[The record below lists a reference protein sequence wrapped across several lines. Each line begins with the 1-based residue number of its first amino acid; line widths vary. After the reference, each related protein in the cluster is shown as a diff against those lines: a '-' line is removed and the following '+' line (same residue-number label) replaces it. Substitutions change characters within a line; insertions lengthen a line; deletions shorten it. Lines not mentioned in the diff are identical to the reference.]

1 MQDEALGL
9 VAPASGTD
17 PRPRLRDLITGGG
30 TDGNELLTSM
40 TGAVLIVLLAVLGVT
55 IVRIGQLI
63 WLHLFV
69 GLVLLG
75 PVAAKLASTGYRFV
89 RYYTHD
95 PAYRAKGPPQALMRT
110 TAPLVVV
117 STIVVFVSGIV
128 LLAVGPSGRGR
139 LLLLHK
145 ASFIVWLGL
154 TGLHVLGHLPAMFRS
169 LRTTGA
175 DGGLIG
181 ASPGAAG
188 RWLAIAGTLAAGV
201 LLAVALIPDFAPWTA
216 HTALLHHER

>member
-75 PVAAKLASTGYRFV
+75 PVAAKLASTGYRF
-89 RYYTHD
+89 R
-95 PAYRAKGPPQALMRT
+95 P
-110 TAPLVVV
+110 
-117 STIVVFVSGIV
+117 
-128 LLAVGPSGRGR
+128 
-139 LLLLHK
+139 LLH
-145 ASFIVWLGL
+145 A
-154 TGLHVLGHLPAMFRS
+154 
-169 LRTTGA
+169 
-175 DGGLIG
+175 
-181 ASPGAAG
+181 
-188 RWLAIAGTLAAGV
+188 
-201 LLAVALIPDFAPWTA
+201 
-216 HTALLHHER
+216 